1 MFFKFQNLKIKK
13 FSTFSEKSLSMI
25 LVLEES
31 IHNPPLEIGFNDE
44 MEISPLIE
52 FEKCK
57 KTKTISRPA
66 TPEIVDEIEP
76 EETDEFELFFT
87 LVSDD
92 GLQKSGKDL
101 EIIWDEILDM
111 LQTGGNFPGAAPK
124 ELRPDVYKG
133 KIRNT

>member
-1 MFFKFQNLKIKK
+1 M
-13 FSTFSEKSLSMI
+13 KSLYELF

-44 MEISPLIE
+44 MGISPLVE
-52 FEKCK
+52 FEKCQ

-101 EIIWDEILDM
+101 EVIWDEILDM

-133 KIRNT
+133 KINNT